1 MCRLV
6 INAASNKLMLQIA
19 ALEAEKQALLISTK
33 DLSREF
39 AAAAELLNKFLNLP
53 EAEDLL
59 SLTDRTPLRNYIRLR
74 LSSIRLNADQ
84 SYQIY
89 LSSQLLCGSS
99 TNADKWHPHRDS
111 NPGCRDENP
120 VS

>member
-1 MCRLV
+1 MCRLL

-39 AAAAELLNKFLNLP
+39 AAAAKLLNKFLNLP

-74 LSSIRLNADQ
+74 ISSIRLNADQ

-99 TNADKWHPHRDS
+99 ANCDKWHPHRAS
-111 NPGCRDENP
+111 NPGCRDENL